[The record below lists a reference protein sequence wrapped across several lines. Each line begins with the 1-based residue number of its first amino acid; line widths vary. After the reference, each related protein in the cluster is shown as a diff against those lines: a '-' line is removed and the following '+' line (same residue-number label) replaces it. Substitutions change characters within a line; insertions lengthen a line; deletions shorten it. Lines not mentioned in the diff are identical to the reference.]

1 MFLKDSRYLPLRPF
15 APDPDGRVDFKGVR
29 PRPIG
34 PAEGVVEH
42 TVNEEDRL
50 DRLAWNYYAADRAWW
65 RIVDANVEVVFGP
78 DLVAEEREG
87 EAALIP
93 KRKE

>member
-1 MFLKDSRYLPLRPF
+1 MFLKDSRYLPLRLF
-15 APDPDGRVDFKGVR
+15 EPDPDGRIDFHGVR

-42 TVNEEDRL
+42 MVAEDDRL
-50 DRLAWNYYAADRAWW
+50 DRLAHNYYAADRAWW
-65 RIVDANVEVVFGP
+65 RIVDANAEVVFGP
-78 DLVAEEREG
+78 DLLAEDREG
-87 EAALIP
+87 DVALIP